1 MVTFRAEWQGLKES
15 FDFIERLGVNAE
27 RVVGRGVG
35 RAAIRVQEDIRNHVE
50 NMIYAQPSAST
61 GYQRTHTLMRSVH
74 ASHPDADH
82 VSDEARAHGGQNL
95 SAMSPDS
102 IVEASGGVLVS
113 EVGSWISYAALVH
126 QGINQP
132 QSRPFIA
139 VAVPAAEIALDT
151 EIMKVILEEFAKAP
165 RV

>member
-1 MVTFRAEWQGLKES
+1 MVTFRAEWTGLKES
-15 FDFIERLGVNAE
+15 LGFIERLGVNAE

-50 NMIYAQPSAST
+50 NMIYAQPAPR
-61 GYQRTHTLMRSVH
+61 GYVRTHTLMRSVH
-74 ASHPDADH
+74 AAHPDADH
-82 VSDEARAHGGQNL
+82 SSDEGRARGGQNL
-95 SAMSPDS
+95 MATSPDG

-126 QGINQP
+126 QGVNQP
-132 QSRPFIA
+132 QPRPFIA
-139 VAVPAAEIALDT
+139 FAVPAAETALEV

-165 RV
+165 HM